1 MKFCKGFAVISAA
14 VLLAFGAEAQEK
26 DIFTLEETAIT
37 ATRTEIAVED
47 APASVSVVT
56 QEEIKSLGATTL
68 DEVLRHEAGVILRR
82 DKGIAMATPR
92 VSLRGLGGDSRT
104 LVMLDGMPLNDGY
117 SSGVTWTQL
126 GIENVERIEITRGP
140 GSALYGGNALGGVIN
155 IITKKPSGREIKATV
170 GAGSDNTRKYSAS
183 YGDMFTD
190 KFGMRIG
197 FEHEKSDGYPATTTR
212 RSITT
217 TQPSTD
223 ELTGGYPGKSASGS
237 DTYIVGDA
245 GDNWG
250 ERNNVNLQSYFTP
263 DASSMITFNAQ
274 WGRHEYGYDRPHTY
288 LTDANGNPSYSGY
301 VDLGNGRYASV
312 SPNNFI
318 YYMGNGDEEYTSLA
332 LMYDKEFENIVL
344 NAKVGYSYKT
354 KWYTTAGS
362 SGTYDNAAGSLT
374 DSDLYTWYTD
384 VQLSGNIGQKHKLTG
399 GMTYRTNDF
408 EQAGYSLSFYRDED
422 SKTSKNEI
430 TEGKDQYYG
439 VYIQD
444 EWTLPASFTL
454 FTGIR
459 YDYWSASD
467 GKAGQIGSEETFS
480 EPHDDAFS
488 PKVALVW
495 NPIEDTVL
503 RTSYGTAFRAPNIY
517 DMYRSWRSGTTN
529 YHSNPNLKPEK
540 LESWEIGADQ
550 FFFNKKLKVSAT
562 YYNSEIKDAIERT
575 NSGSDRYTDNVGKAS
590 IDGFELAL
598 EAQPVKGLKL
608 WANGS
613 WVNSEVLE
621 NKNKPEI
628 EGKELTDVP
637 DVMYNVGGIY
647 KWRFLSIA
655 LDGNYQGRI
664 YTSDM
669 NDDINGVYASYDE
682 RWIWNTRI
690 TAEVGKHVEVSG
702 AVTNIFDKE
711 YFDYYVG
718 RERSYMLELTA
729 KF

>member
-117 SSGVTWTQL
+117 SSGVTWSQL

-288 LTDANGNPSYSGY
+288 LTDSNGNPSYSGY
-301 VDLGNGRYASV
+301 VDLGDGRYASV

-332 LMYDKEFENIVL
+332 LMYDKEFENIAL

-354 KWYTTAGS
+354 KWYTPAGS

-459 YDYWSASD
+459 YD
-467 GKAGQIGSEETFS
+467 
-480 EPHDDAFS
+480 
-488 PKVALVW
+488 
-495 NPIEDTVL
+495 
-503 RTSYGTAFRAPNIY
+503 
-517 DMYRSWRSGTTN
+517 
-529 YHSNPNLKPEK
+529 
-540 LESWEIGADQ
+540 
-550 FFFNKKLKVSAT
+550 
-562 YYNSEIKDAIERT
+562 
-575 NSGSDRYTDNVGKAS
+575 
-590 IDGFELAL
+590 
-598 EAQPVKGLKL
+598 
-608 WANGS
+608 
-613 WVNSEVLE
+613 
-621 NKNKPEI
+621 
-628 EGKELTDVP
+628 
-637 DVMYNVGGIY
+637 
-647 KWRFLSIA
+647 
-655 LDGNYQGRI
+655 
-664 YTSDM
+664 
-669 NDDINGVYASYDE
+669 
-682 RWIWNTRI
+682 
-690 TAEVGKHVEVSG
+690 
-702 AVTNIFDKE
+702 
-711 YFDYYVG
+711 
-718 RERSYMLELTA
+718 
-729 KF
+729 